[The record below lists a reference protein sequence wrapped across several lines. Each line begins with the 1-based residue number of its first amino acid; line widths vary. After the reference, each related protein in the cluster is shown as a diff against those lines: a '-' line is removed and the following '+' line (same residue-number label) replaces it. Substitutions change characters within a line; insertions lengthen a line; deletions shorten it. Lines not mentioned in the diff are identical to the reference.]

1 MADLPAAPKADAA
14 PADGQPQLLG
24 RIAQGV
30 ENVPS
35 ELQDLARGMTDRL
48 FGAVADVSAHVKR

>member
-30 ENVPS
+30 ENVPG
-35 ELQDLARGMTDRL
+35 EVQDFARGMSDRL
-48 FGAVADVSAHVKR
+48 FGAFANIGSGGKR